1 MITEMQA
8 LFSGVEALY
17 NAIQERE
24 LVSPYYKGKQAGLM
38 EVMRLMS
45 SIGGWS
51 NPPRQNEEDGEA
63 DA

>member
-8 LFSGVEALY
+8 VFSGVEALY

-24 LVSPYYKGKQAGLM
+24 LVSPYYKGKQAALM
-38 EVMRLMS
+38 EVMKLMS
-45 SIGGWS
+45 SIGDWS
-51 NPPRQNEEDGEA
+51 NPPRQNEENGED